1 MNFTDVVTAVTDI
14 VKRPDKGPQIANA
27 INTAIARASLRT
39 EFSQDLV
46 EATIP
51 IDSTVYSQTINLPS
65 LANPL
70 IRFRKW
76 KYVKI
81 TGALGYLNP
90 VDTQN
95 IFVPGGTQQTN
106 CYFMIGSNLT
116 IITAT
121 LAASLEVG
129 YYQHPP
135 VLSGANEY
143 WLLDICPYG
152 IINKAAGEVFG
163 VIGDINSAKLY
174 IAMGEDLLSIMA
186 SDLRNQ
192 HTY

>member
-1 MNFTDVVTAVTDI
+1 MNFTDAVTAVADI

-27 INTAIARASLRT
+27 INTALAKTTFRT
-39 EFSQDLV
+39 EFSHDLV

-51 IDSTVYSQTINLPS
+51 IDPAVYNQTLNLPS

-70 IRFRKW
+70 VRFRKW

-81 TGALGYLNP
+81 TGVRGYLNP
-90 VDTQN
+90 VDVQN

-116 IITAT
+116 IITST
-121 LAASLEVG
+121 LAESLEVG
-129 YYQHPP
+129 YYQYAP
-135 VLSGANEY
+135 VLTGANQH

-163 VIGDINSAKLY
+163 IIGDINSAKLH
-174 IAMGEDLLSIMA
+174 ISMGEDLLAIMA
-186 SDLRNQ
+186 SDLRDQ